1 MAALAKYGGTG
12 VRADGQDQ
20 ERRMTAIER
29 DCRFEWIEAAIRW
42 HQEQVVVHRDAETEL
57 NRMHTQL
64 CRTWDEDHEDT

>member
-1 MAALAKYGGTG
+1 
-12 VRADGQDQ
+12 
-20 ERRMTAIER
+20 MTAIER

-42 HQEQVVVHRDAETEL
+42 HQEQVVVHRDAEADL